1 MEIRVFGD
9 VSNVLDFLYITFL
22 TSLRAFLTNTAYK
35 DRLSGLLW
43 MLRRAF

>member
-22 TSLRAFLTNTAYK
+22 TSLRAFLTNIAYK
-35 DRLSGLLW
+35 DLLSGLLW
-43 MLRRAF
+43 RLGRAF

>member
-22 TSLRAFLTNTAYK
+22 TSLK
-35 DRLSGLLW
+35 GISD
-43 MLRRAF
+43 

>member
-22 TSLRAFLTNTAYK
+22 TSRSAFLTNIAYK
-35 DRLSGLLW
+35 DRLSGL
-43 MLRRAF
+43 

>member
-22 TSLRAFLTNTAYK
+22 TSLYYFL
-35 DRLSGLLW
+35 DIP
-43 MLRRAF
+43 